1 MKKPLIHLITNYVT
15 VNDVVNIIL
24 SCGGSAICADAPE
37 EVEEITGIADS
48 LVLNIGT
55 PSKSRFEA
63 MLKAGRVANQRISLL
78 T

>member
-1 MKKPLIHLITNYVT
+1 MKKTLIHLITNYVT

-48 LVLNIGT
+48 LVPNPG
-55 PSKSRFEA
+55 
-63 MLKAGRVANQRISLL
+63 LKLCLKQAEWQIKGISL
-78 T
+78 